1 MFKNLP
7 LQSQSADFNQTWH
20 KAFLGDGNSDFLN
33 ELPRPFQREDKN
45 KLPTIQKPSS
55 LEPLG

>member
-1 MFKNLP
+1 MKGHVLRAT
-7 LQSQSADFNQTWH
+7 ADFNQTWH
-20 KAFLGDGNSDFLN
+20 KAFLGDGNSDFLS

-45 KLPTIQKPSS
+45 KLPTIQQSSS